1 MFCLQWKY
9 IYCTVSVIPCLVSEK
24 LCKLMFLI
32 LADTV
37 NTKASFVLKGQ
48 WFYTSFWVKTIKYS
62 SWSPLWTG
70 KNTSAKMFSL
80 AKIIAKRWHSVRIV
94 ADSALGSAY
103 AIVVDYTNTVLGSAY
118 AIVVD
123 YTNTVLASLPTP
135 ISMAL
140 YFLLFKHKN

>member
-1 MFCLQWKY
+1 
-9 IYCTVSVIPCLVSEK
+9 
-24 LCKLMFLI
+24 
-32 LADTV
+32 
-37 NTKASFVLKGQ
+37 
-48 WFYTSFWVKTIKYS
+48 
-62 SWSPLWTG
+62 
-70 KNTSAKMFSL
+70 MFSL

-140 YFLLFKHKN
+140 YFLLMIKLTKNLNWTLLKNCLPLQSWTTQTRFLRNRWLRGPEMTKQTVVVILRPLSIFKKKHWMCLHIQKCSNNFNIWNEG